1 MHSGLRSINQF
12 QQLNQKFV
20 ICCNLIPAPRVI
32 RLNMQQVETDLDLI
46 NSILAGN
53 TANYAM
59 LVKRHQRFVFTLALR
74 FAKNRED
81 AEEIAQDCFIKAY
94 KALGTFKQTSKFS
107 TWLYTITYTTA
118 MTYLRKK
125 KLDSTSIDDDEQLL
139 QVANNDSTFDADT
152 VEKKSTYKYL
162 NQAISMLLPDDAAII
177 TLFYKGE
184 QSLEEIGEALAMEA
198 NTVKVKLHRARHRLK
213 EKLQLL
219 LKEEV
224 KELI

>member
-1 MHSGLRSINQF
+1 
-12 QQLNQKFV
+12 
-20 ICCNLIPAPRVI
+20 
-32 RLNMQQVETDLDLI
+32 MQQEETDLELI

-53 TANYAM
+53 TANYAI

-81 AEEIAQDCFIKAY
+81 AEEIAQDCFVKAY

-125 KLDSTSIDDDEQLL
+125 KLNASSIDDEEQVL
-139 QVANNDSTFDADT
+139 QVANSDSTFDADT
-152 VEKKSTYKYL
+152 IEKKSTYKYL
-162 NQAISMLLPDDAAII
+162 NEAINLLLPDDAAII

-184 QSLEEIGEALAMEA
+184 QSLEEIGTALAIA
-198 NTVKVKLHRARHRLK
+198 PNTVKVKLHRARHRLK
-213 EKLQLL
+213 EKLQFL

>member
-1 MHSGLRSINQF
+1 
-12 QQLNQKFV
+12 
-20 ICCNLIPAPRVI
+20 
-32 RLNMQQVETDLDLI
+32 MQQVETDLVLI
-46 NSILAGN
+46 HSVLEGK
-53 TANYAM
+53 TADYAV

-125 KLDSTSIDDDEQLL
+125 RLDSTSIDNDEQVL
-139 QVANNDSTFDADT
+139 QVANTDSSFDANL

-162 NQAISMLLPDDAAII
+162 NQAIDMLLPDDAAII

-184 QSLEEIGEALAMEA
+184 QSLEEIGQTLAIEP

>member
-1 MHSGLRSINQF
+1 M
-12 QQLNQKFV
+12 QQL
-20 ICCNLIPAPRVI
+20 A
-32 RLNMQQVETDLDLI
+32 TDLELI

-53 TANYAM
+53 TANYAV
-59 LVKRHQRFVFTLALR
+59 LVSRHQRFVFTLALR

-125 KLDSTSIDDDEQLL
+125 KLSSTSIDDEA
-139 QVANNDSTFDADT
+139 QVFELANTNQAFEANT
-152 VEKKSTYKYL
+152 VERKSNYKYL
-162 NQAISMLLPDDAAII
+162 NDAIAMLLPDDAAII
-177 TLFYKGE
+177 TLFYKAE
-184 QSLEEIGEALAMEA
+184 QSLEEIGIALAMDP

-213 EKLQLL
+213 DKLQFL
-219 LKEEV
+219 LKDET